1 MGNSFLMKRTI
12 ENLAKA
18 FVGESQ
24 ARNRYTFYS
33 KVAKKEGFEQI
44 AEIFA
49 ITAENEREHASWLFK
64 LINELGKKGGNLPQE
79 IKVEASVPTTL
90 GTTAENL
97 KAAIA
102 GENYEWTKMYPDFA
116 KVAEEEG
123 LPEIAERLRAIAVAE
138 RHHEERYSK
147 LLREV
152 ERGTVFKK
160 EKEVWWVCRECGY
173 VHFGKEPPE
182 RCPSCNHERSFYQ
195 LKCEEY

>member
-1 MGNSFLMKRTI
+1 M

-33 KVAKKEGFEQI
+33 KVARKEGFEQI
-44 AEIFA
+44 AEIFL
-49 ITAENEREHASWLFK
+49 ITAENEREHASWLFR
-64 LINELGKKGGNLPQE
+64 LLGELGKRGGGMPKE
-79 IKVEASVPTTL
+79 MKVEAPVPTTL

-97 KAAIA
+97 RAAIS
-102 GENYEWTKMYPDFA
+102 GENYEWTQMYPEFA
-116 KVAEEEG
+116 RVAEEEG
-123 LPEIAERLRAIAVAE
+123 LPEVAKRLRAIAVAE
-138 RHHEERYSK
+138 KHHEERYSK

-152 ERGTVFKK
+152 EGGTVFRK

-182 RCPSCNHERSFYQ
+182 RCPSCDHERSFYQ